1 MLPADEESDPQ
12 IEASKN
18 LLQRTQTGEHSPN
31 HYKSKLL
38 KEIQSHASRNDRS
51 NNSKISKVQLIE
63 SEEREYNII
72 IDSFLKLGIPFMS
85 CFIERFIK
93 VAQEK
98 IQNFEVLDLANAAT
112 MFVVSGFKVDQDFLQ
127 IYRKQVEEKFNEQ
140 VSVKLFSI
148 VITFLAKAGF
158 SPDTKFVNNSQKVI
172 LKEFS
177 ELTTKEKIQ
186 LIWSFAR
193 LSIIHDLTLQDNWC
207 TWSKENF
214 NDLSPRDQMVVSVAL
229 AKLKLDLQE
238 TVPIL
243 EQIKELEALVPFE
256 LSSSSTGSSLD
267 TVLEEI
273 EQSIGVYDPT
283 QMKGSSSSK
292 KPSKKKKGKQQSLEK
307 TVKEEPEEK
316 PRIKILQRK
325 DRNSVCVDKK
335 KQEQGDKELL
345 REAQLE
351 VLEELQ
357 NGNPSIPTKPK
368 LNTKTVNLFYSA
380 VDKKARNKPF
390 DHLMK
395 KAAEEGHPEA
405 AYEYGEYLCEKCK
418 YDEASFY
425 YTFAHNNGYDEAAY
439 NAAVKYQ
446 EMERYG
452 DALQWYLK
460 DLRRENTEDKKVNTV
475 FNIGTIYEELNNIS
489 AVLKCAKFCA
499 DKGDKEAKRMLDR
512 IFKKLIGENTPF
524 YEDENDAKDLVSER
538 ISLEVVDSDT
548 LPRDIWKELIE
559 NPQAK
564 WADEEWADYSDLGEV
579 EVSGAIEEEPKT

>member
-38 KEIQSHASRNDRS
+38 EEIQSHASRNDRS

-72 IDSFLKLGIPFMS
+72 IASFLKLGIPFMS

-193 LSIIHDLTLQDNWC
+193 LSIIPDLTLQDNWC

-243 EQIKELEALVPFE
+243 KQIKELEALVPFE
-256 LSSSSTGSSLD
+256 LSSSST
-267 TVLEEI
+267 
-273 EQSIGVYDPT
+273 
-283 QMKGSSSSK
+283 
-292 KPSKKKKGKQQSLEK
+292 
-307 TVKEEPEEK
+307 
-316 PRIKILQRK
+316 
-325 DRNSVCVDKK
+325 
-335 KQEQGDKELL
+335 
-345 REAQLE
+345 
-351 VLEELQ
+351 
-357 NGNPSIPTKPK
+357 
-368 LNTKTVNLFYSA
+368 
-380 VDKKARNKPF
+380 
-390 DHLMK
+390 
-395 KAAEEGHPEA
+395 
-405 AYEYGEYLCEKCK
+405 
-418 YDEASFY
+418 
-425 YTFAHNNGYDEAAY
+425 
-439 NAAVKYQ
+439 
-446 EMERYG
+446 
-452 DALQWYLK
+452 
-460 DLRRENTEDKKVNTV
+460 DL
-475 FNIGTIYEELNNIS
+475 
-489 AVLKCAKFCA
+489 
-499 DKGDKEAKRMLDR
+499 
-512 IFKKLIGENTPF
+512 P
-524 YEDENDAKDLVSER
+524 
-538 ISLEVVDSDT
+538 
-548 LPRDIWKELIE
+548 
-559 NPQAK
+559 
-564 WADEEWADYSDLGEV
+564 
-579 EVSGAIEEEPKT
+579 